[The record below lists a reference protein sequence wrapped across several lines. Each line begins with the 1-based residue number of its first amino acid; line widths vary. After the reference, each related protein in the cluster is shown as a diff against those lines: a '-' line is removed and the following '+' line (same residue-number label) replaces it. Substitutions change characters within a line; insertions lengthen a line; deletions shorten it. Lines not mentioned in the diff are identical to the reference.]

1 MNISLVE
8 KDINE
13 IQLIKPLWEKLN
25 LIHFNN
31 SVYFKSKYEKFTFE
45 KRIETI
51 NRKSENGIVKLD
63 VILDND
69 TMEYVG
75 YCLSS
80 IEDNIGEIES
90 IFIEKQYRRYKL
102 GDKLMVNALNWFK
115 SNSITDIQISVVYA
129 NDEAIPFYKR
139 YGFYIGNYILKR
151 TWYLRHNLKL
161 L

>member
-25 LIHFNN
+25 LIHFNK
-31 SVYFKSKYEKFTFE
+31 SVYFKSKYEKFKFE
-45 KRIETI
+45 KRMESI
-51 NRKSENGIVKLD
+51 NRISENGTVKLD

-75 YCLSS
+75 YCLSL

-90 IFIEKQYRRYKL
+90 IFIEKQYRGYKL
-102 GDKLMVNALNWFK
+102 GDKLMINALNWFE
-115 SNSITDIQISVVYA
+115 SNSITNVQINVVYA
-129 NDEAIPFYKR
+129 NDKAIPFYEH
-139 YGFYIGNYILKR
+139 YGFYVGNYILKR
-151 TWYLRHNLKL
+151 V
-161 L
+161 

>member
-25 LIHFNN
+25 LIHFNK
-31 SVYFKSKYEKFTFE
+31 SVYFKSKYEKFKFE
-45 KRIETI
+45 KRIESI
-51 NRKSENGIVKLD
+51 NRISENGTVKLD

-75 YCLSS
+75 YCLSL

-90 IFIEKQYRRYKL
+90 IFIEK
-102 GDKLMVNALNWFK
+102 
-115 SNSITDIQISVVYA
+115 
-129 NDEAIPFYKR
+129 
-139 YGFYIGNYILKR
+139 
-151 TWYLRHNLKL
+151 
-161 L
+161 